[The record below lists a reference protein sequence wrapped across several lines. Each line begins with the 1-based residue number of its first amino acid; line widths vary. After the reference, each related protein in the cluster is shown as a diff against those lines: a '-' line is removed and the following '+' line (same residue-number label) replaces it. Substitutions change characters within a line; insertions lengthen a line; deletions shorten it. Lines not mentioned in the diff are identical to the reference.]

1 MILVMKT
8 TSYYVFALL
17 VVWQALSSWLIGWLV
32 VGSLVAPSIRW
43 SADPLMRHSFVVVDK
58 SGIERYIKRAEEGAD
73 GVKTGQTRC
82 ARTVTLLMLGK
93 NGSDSRSLCL
103 PSSFQTFKNSRIN
116 RKSGQFNGRYFKRQI
131 TQNH

>member
-32 VGSLVAPSIRW
+32 VGSLVAPRS
-43 SADPLMRHSFVVVDK
+43 VVVDK

-103 PSSFQTFKNSRIN
+103 PSSFQCVGEWVVVYVSVRNVYKTSSEADVAVVSSIIILGCKE
-116 RKSGQFNGRYFKRQI
+116 KQ
-131 TQNH
+131 